1 MKLPGIFQKFFCC
14 LCLLIYGGLAM
25 AADQP
30 ISYIGIEQ
38 GLSNNAVTAIYQ
50 DKNGF
55 LWFGTYDGLN
65 LYNGYS
71 IQVFRNRIGDSTTL
85 TNNNIYAIQGDALN
99 RIWTGSEKGA
109 CVYQPAN
116 GQFIPLYYL
125 PQANS
130 KPAPLRIGVH
140 CFATIGSQRMLAGS
154 SQYGLLDYAED
165 LAPAASVP
173 LETPDGNTQYM
184 VSAIEY
190 DSARQKIWVFV
201 QQKGLYLYDPARKLL
216 HLQSDQILQAKSL
229 KIASDGKLWLGNH
242 EGLFKYTAA
251 SRSYTANAVPN
262 GTNVA
267 HLNLDKKG
275 ILWIGTD
282 GNGLWSLEPGAL
294 KAAAYLDADGR
305 SPLNSNSIFA
315 VYSDLQNRKWI
326 GTLRGG
332 INMIDSRIFPFQLIL
347 RKQAEKESPV
357 QNFILSLCEDPD
369 QNIWIGTDG
378 AGLRYW
384 NRKQHSFTDYTYKRN
399 QPGGISS
406 NFITNIMVASDG
418 DTWVSTWFGGIN
430 RIHHGTRT
438 IRQYSCYNPVS
449 RMTEPHAWIVF
460 EDRHQQI
467 WASTTNDGAL
477 YSFNSST
484 DRFELF
490 DPAITNLQSLY
501 EDPDGQLW
509 GGNYSEIIRIDRRL
523 KKHQRFAMGNT
534 VRCIYQDKRG
544 NFWLG
549 TQGGGLLLFDKKTGT
564 YKRFTTDD
572 GLPSNSILR
581 ILEDDH
587 QVLWLTTFNGLC
599 KFDPVTGI
607 TQNFTHT
614 DGLQS
619 NQFSFNAGIRLQ
631 SGEMVIGGI
640 KGLNLFHPDSVRFG
654 TAFPPL
660 FLSGLSV
667 SNKSM
672 DESRAYLTRQSN
684 SAMQELTVPFDLAN
698 IHLDFL
704 GLDYSFPDKIQYAYM
719 LDGWDK
725 DWNFS
730 KQQRTATY
738 MRLQEGRY
746 TFKVKATGLNGQW
759 GAPADLLTII
769 ILPPWYRTGW
779 AYLFYLIAAIGLIIG
794 YSVYAARQ
802 ARLIYEVKLATLENQ
817 KEKELHEKKL
827 SVFTQ
832 VSHEFRTPLTL
843 IINPVKEL
851 LQQKNN
857 QEAQQE
863 LNVVYRN
870 ARRLLSLVDQLLH
883 FRKADS
889 GGDELFAKDYP
900 IHDLCSDIYQC
911 FVQEAKLKSIAYQFI
926 DRLNDPSQKI
936 AIDKEKI
943 EMALFNLLSNAFKF
957 TPAGG
962 TIRLEIGQEQQ
973 ELLILIADSGHGI
986 APEEQ
991 EKIFKN
997 FQQAGLRNKQKTTGF
1012 GIGLFLVHHFISL
1025 HNGSISCESETGKGS
1040 RFLIRLPLHTLQNK
1054 EALYSPSDSGLHKE
1068 WMQELPETRPENE
1081 LHDTDPAI
1089 ADPVEKIITERKQV
1103 LLIDDNIEIRTYLKN
1118 TLGKKY
1124 LILSASNGEDGFK
1137 LATERLPDLIICDIN
1152 MEGISGLEFCRQL
1165 KASSYT
1171 SHIPLILLTGE
1182 TGTDMQVQG
1191 MEGGADDYI
1200 TKPFELDVLVA
1211 RMEALLRSRSLL
1223 HQYFLDEVTL
1233 QTNPAKVPA
1242 EYQHFLRRC
1251 MEVIEENI
1259 DNESFTIKQF
1269 AQQMGMS
1276 QSGLYQK
1283 IKTISGQ
1290 SLNSFIRTIRL
1301 RKAAVLMLSD
1311 NLNVSQAGF
1320 QVGFADSRYFRE
1332 QFSKLFGMNPSD
1344 YIKKYRGSFNREFTK
1359 IVNLPPVK

>member
-1 MKLPGIFQKFFCC
+1 MRLPGKFQPLICC
-14 LCLLIYGGLAM
+14 LLFITLYAR

-30 ISYIGIEQ
+30 IKYIGIEQ

-65 LYNGYS
+65 KYNGYS
-71 IQVFRNRIGDSTTL
+71 IEVFRNRIGDSTTL
-85 TNNNIYAIQGDALN
+85 TNNNIYTIKGDQSN
-99 RIWTGSEKGA
+99 RIWVGSEKGA
-109 CVYQPAN
+109 CVYQPQT
-116 GQFIPLYYL
+116 GKFVPLYYL
-125 PQANS
+125 PQGE
-130 KPAPLRIGVH
+130 KQVAPVNIGVH
-140 CFATIGSQRMLAGS
+140 CFAPIHQQRMLAGTS
-154 SQYGLLDYAED
+154 LYGLLDYSVD
-165 LAPAASVP
+165 IKPAVSIP
-173 LETPDGNTQYM
+173 LETRSGTTQYM
-184 VSAIEY
+184 VSAIEF
-190 DSARQKIWVFV
+190 DSTTNKIWVFV
-201 QQKGLYLYDPARKLL
+201 QQRGLYLYDPEKKLL
-216 HLQSDQILQAKSL
+216 NLASDQILQAKTL
-229 KIASDGKLWLGNH
+229 KIGRDGTLWLGNH
-242 EGLFKYTAA
+242 EGLFKYNAHI
-251 SRSYTANAVPN
+251 RSFETNAIPN
-262 GTNVA
+262 NTNVA
-267 HLNLDKKG
+267 HLDLDKAG
-275 ILWIGTD
+275 NLWIGTD
-282 GNGLWSLEPGAL
+282 GNGLWSIPPDSLSAQPFLGP
-294 KAAAYLDADGR
+294 DGR

-315 VYSDLQNRKWI
+315 VYADQQNRKWI

-347 RKQAEKESPV
+347 HKQSEKESPV

-384 NRKQHSFTDYTYKRN
+384 NRKEHRFTDYIYRRN
-399 QPGGISS
+399 QTTGISS
-406 NFITNIMVASDG
+406 NFITNIAVDSEG
-418 DTWVSTWFGGIN
+418 DTWISTWFGGIN
-430 RIHHGTRT
+430 RINRT
-438 IRQYSCYNPVS
+438 TKDIKRYSCYNTKTRS
-449 RMTEPHAWIVF
+449 IEPHAWIVF
-460 EDRHQQI
+460 EDRYRQI
-467 WASTTNDGAL
+467 WASTTNDGGL
-477 YSFNSST
+477 YKLNRAA
-484 DRFELF
+484 DRFEMF
-490 DPAITNLQSLY
+490 DHSILNLQSLY

-509 GGNYSEIIRIDRRL
+509 GGNYSELIRIDRQF
-523 KKHQRFAMGNT
+523 KKHQRFPMGNT
-534 VRCIYQDKRG
+534 VRCIYQDKKK

-549 TQGGGLLLFDKKTGT
+549 TQGGGLLLFDKTTGS

-572 GLPSNSILR
+572 GLPSNTILR
-581 ILEDDH
+581 ILEDDGH
-587 QVLWLTTFNGLC
+587 VLWLTTFNGLC
-599 KFDPVTGI
+599 KYDPVTRI
-607 TQNFTHT
+607 SQNFTQT

-619 NQFSFNAGIRLQ
+619 NQFSFNAGIRLS
-631 SGEMVIGGI
+631 SGEMMIGGI

-667 SNKSM
+667 SNKSI
-672 DESRAYLTRQSN
+672 DDSRVFLTKQSN
-684 SAMQELTVPFDLAN
+684 TRMEELTIPFDLAN

-704 GLDYSFPDKIQYAYM
+704 ALDYSFPDKIQYAYM
-719 LDGWDK
+719 LEGWDK
-725 DWNFS
+725 DWNYS
-730 KQQRTATY
+730 NQQRTATY
-738 MRLQEGRY
+738 MRLLEGNY
-746 TFKVKATGLNGQW
+746 KFKVKATGSDGQW
-759 GAPADLLTII
+759 GEPATLLTMI

-779 AYLFYLIAAIGLIIG
+779 AYLFYLLAAIGLIVG

-802 ARLIYEVKLATLENQ
+802 ARLIYEVKLATIENQ

-857 QEAQQE
+857 QESQQE

-889 GGDELFAKDYP
+889 GADELYIAEYP
-900 IHDLCSDIYQC
+900 IHDLCSDIFQC
-911 FVQEAKLKSIAYQFI
+911 FVQEAKLKSINYQFI
-926 DRLNDPSQKI
+926 DKLSDPSQKI

-943 EMALFNLLSNAFKF
+943 EMALFNLLSNAFKY

-962 TIRLEIGQEQQ
+962 SISLEIGQEAT
-973 ELLILIADSGHGI
+973 ELMLNVRDSGCGI

-997 FQQAGLRNKQKTTGF
+997 FQQAGPKNKQRTSGF
-1012 GIGLFLVHHFISL
+1012 GIGLFLVHHFITL
-1025 HNGSISCESETGKGS
+1025 HKGTVSCESQPEKGS
-1040 RFLIRLPLHTLQNK
+1040 RFQLRLPVRTSEINTTLPAK
-1054 EALYSPSDSGLHKE
+1054 SDSGLYKE
-1068 WMQELPETRPENE
+1068 WMQELPEIKQDPEKQ
-1081 LHDTDPAI
+1081 DADPAI
-1089 ADPVEKIITERKQV
+1089 ADPVENIITDRKQV
-1103 LLIDDNIEIRTYLKN
+1103 LLIDDNPEILAYLK
-1118 TLGKKY
+1118 TSLGKKY
-1124 LILSASNGEDGFK
+1124 LVLSTQRGEEGYR
-1137 LATERLPDLIICDIN
+1137 LATERLPDLIISDIN
-1152 MEGISGLEFCRQL
+1152 MEGISGLDLCKQL
-1165 KASSYT
+1165 KSSSLT

-1182 TGTDMQVQG
+1182 VGSEMQVQG

-1200 TKPFELDVLVA
+1200 TKPFELDVLQA

-1223 HQYFLDEVTL
+1223 HQYFQDEVTL
-1233 QTNPAKVPA
+1233 QSNHAKVPA
-1242 EYQHFLRRC
+1242 EYQLFLRRC

-1259 DNESFTIKQF
+1259 DNESFTIKLF

-1301 RKAAVLMLSD
+1301 RKAAVLMLSE
-1311 NLNVSQAGF
+1311 NMNVSQAGF

-1344 YIKKYRGSFNREFTK
+1344 YIKKYRSSFNREFTK